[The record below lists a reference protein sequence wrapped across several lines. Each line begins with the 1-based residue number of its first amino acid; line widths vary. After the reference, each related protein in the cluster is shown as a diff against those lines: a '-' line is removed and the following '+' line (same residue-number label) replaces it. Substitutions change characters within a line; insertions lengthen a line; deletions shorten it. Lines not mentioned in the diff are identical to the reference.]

1 MNMQPVKSSQIMAV
15 GYDESFEILRIQ
27 FRVGTYDYYS
37 VPKFEY
43 ENLMSAFS
51 KSRYYALFIQDTYA
65 FAPLLTEQVKER
77 EYSY

>member
-1 MNMQPVKSSQIMAV
+1 MKMQPVKSSLIIAV

-37 VPKFEY
+37 VPKFLY

-51 KSRYYALFIQDTYA
+51 KSRYYALFIQDSYA
-65 FAPLLTEQVKER
+65 YSPFVKER
-77 EYSY
+77 ELTY